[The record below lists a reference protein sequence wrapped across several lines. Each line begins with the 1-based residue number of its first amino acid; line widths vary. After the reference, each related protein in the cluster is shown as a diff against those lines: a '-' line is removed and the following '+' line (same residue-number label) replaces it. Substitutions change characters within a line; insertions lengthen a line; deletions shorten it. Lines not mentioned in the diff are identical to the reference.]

1 MDLDQE
7 PSHEGKY
14 CHTFSSNTG
23 VSVQRT
29 WAAAGA
35 HLLKSSSEILSRSA
49 KICKKKRLHMKML
62 KQNEMLLLIHS
73 TEERK
78 KKGSKY
84 SIPFL
89 KENVV
94 VFDGGCDNETAQ
106 TINSE
111 VADWCCHKIKDGHLE
126 AWFPLSEDMGMIYK
140 DENDK

>member
-1 MDLDQE
+1 
-7 PSHEGKY
+7 
-14 CHTFSSNTG
+14 
-23 VSVQRT
+23 
-29 WAAAGA
+29 
-35 HLLKSSSEILSRSA
+35 
-49 KICKKKRLHMKML
+49 MKML
-62 KQNEMLLLIHS
+62 KQNEMLLLIRS